1 MNKLVIWPW
10 KTAIACLIVLSVIGL
25 SVFLLWPT
33 HQYTIMTNKT
43 LYEHVQRIHILSADS
58 NYTAVLDSLS
68 HLDQLQPQSDYQ
80 RQLTGLLYVHLT
92 TALYQTEEYQASVR
106 SYEKA
111 SEHLFHLDTTT
122 RIRVL
127 RWVATSYTKIGDLEN
142 ASLYAK
148 RSIRLAR
155 SVGNAYQE
163 DLSVNC
169 LLSIPDENNEI
180 GMGMIALISL
190 LLGIVLGSIGMFLI
204 WMREHSLVRQHLVSK
219 YQLDSAKASQ

>member
-33 HQYTIMTNKT
+33 HQYTIMTNKA
-43 LYEHVQRIHILSADS
+43 LYEHVQRIHAFSADS

-68 HLDQLQPQSDYQ
+68 HLDQFQPQNNYQ

-92 TALYQTEEYQASVR
+92 TALYQTGEYQASVR
-106 SYEKA
+106 SYERA
-111 SEHLFHLDTTT
+111 SAHLFHLDITT

-155 SVGNAYQE
+155 SVDNAYQE

-169 LLSIPDENNEI
+169 LLSIPDENGEV

-204 WMREHSLVRQHLVSK
+204 WMREHSLVRQYLVSK